1 MEVSSGANDGSAG
14 TDLEREALKRKRRI
28 EAMRQLKEQ
37 QQQDPGASQESVESH
52 KLPRY
57 SSISKRMSERMRD

>member
-37 QQQDPGASQESVESH
+37 QQDPGASQESVESH